1 MPRVKLNTGLFVF
14 VRPSPVGYESSSN
27 FTIQVNLPE
36 YPPEKAALN
45 CGQEHTMVPGRRS
58 DVPGPRPEFP
68 TMVRFSPRATGPQ
81 DTGPPDTGPPDTG
94 PLDHRTPDHR
104 TPDHR
109 TPTTGSAAPDTGQ
122 PDTGPPDHNYS
133 CVRRGAYHDPPA
145 QATIPLGKL
154 VYPLGP
160 GVPASS
166 QTPFSW
172 CWRHGFGKSMGVRQ
186 GSSQM
191 ALKRKWTTFI
201 SQYPPDSCR
210 RPWGIFEEDC
220 EDLYGRVPSVA
231 DTWEPGPLARA
242 PCLGPPALGPR
253 PWPADQAGTAGP
265 TAPAVAA

>member
-1 MPRVKLNTGLFVF
+1 MPRVKLNSGLFVF

-104 TPDHR
+104 TTGPPDSEPADTGQPSLRTTGHR
-109 TPTTGSAAPDTGQ
+109 TTRHRTIGHRTTGHRTTGSPAPDTGP

-133 CVRRGAYHDPPA
+133 CVRTGAYHDPHD
-145 QATIPLGKL
+145 
-154 VYPLGP
+154 
-160 GVPASS
+160 
-166 QTPFSW
+166 
-172 CWRHGFGKSMGVRQ
+172 R
-186 GSSQM
+186 
-191 ALKRKWTTFI
+191 
-201 SQYPPDSCR
+201 
-210 RPWGIFEEDC
+210 
-220 EDLYGRVPSVA
+220 
-231 DTWEPGPLARA
+231 
-242 PCLGPPALGPR
+242 
-253 PWPADQAGTAGP
+253 
-265 TAPAVAA
+265 

>member
-1 MPRVKLNTGLFVF
+1 MPRVKLNSGLFVF

-104 TPDHR
+104 TTGPPDSEPPDTGQPSLRTTGHR
-109 TPTTGSAAPDTGQ
+109 TTRHRTIGHRTTGHRTTGSAAPDTGQ

-133 CVRRGAYHDPPA
+133 C
-145 QATIPLGKL
+145 PL
-154 VYPLGP
+154 
-160 GVPASS
+160 SR
-166 QTPFSW
+166 

-186 GSSQM
+186 GLNQM
-191 ALKRKWTTFI
+191 APKCQWMTFI
-201 SQYPPDSCR
+201 SHHPPDTCR
-210 RPWGIFEEDC
+210 RPWEIFEDDC
-220 EDLYGRVPSVA
+220 QDSNGRVPSVA
-231 DTWEPGPLARA
+231 DTW
-242 PCLGPPALGPR
+242 
-253 PWPADQAGTAGP
+253 
-265 TAPAVAA
+265 